1 VARPSVVGSRRSL
14 VPPGKKVAVVSTGKP
29 TRGQGKPEAG
39 VYEIRVKGKLS
50 DNLVRELQAS
60 RSADSDTA
68 LTVEVRD
75 RAGLHAFMTRI
86 EDFGLTVISVNPGQT
101 DAGDPDDE

>member
-1 VARPSVVGSRRSL
+1 MNPDDQGGRRI
-14 VPPGKKVAVVSTGKP
+14 KP
-29 TRGQGKPEAG
+29 DAD

-60 RSADSDTA
+60 RPVDSDTA
-68 LTVEVRD
+68 LTVEVPD

-86 EDFGLTVISVNPGQT
+86 EEFGLTVISINPSQT
-101 DAGDPDDE
+101 DTREPDIE

>member
-1 VARPSVVGSRRSL
+1 M
-14 VPPGKKVAVVSTGKP
+14 AVVSTDKQTHGRPKP
-29 TRGQGKPEAG
+29 DAG

-68 LTVEVRD
+68 LTVEVPD

-86 EDFGLTVISVNPGQT
+86 EDLGLTVISINPGQA
-101 DAGDPDDE
+101 DAGDGEGE

>member
-1 VARPSVVGSRRSL
+1 M
-14 VPPGKKVAVVSTGKP
+14 STDNP

-39 VYEIRVKGKLS
+39 VYQIRVKGKLS
-50 DNLVRELQAS
+50 DNLVHELHAS

-68 LTVEVRD
+68 LTVEVPD

-86 EDFGLTVISVNPGQT
+86 EDLGLTVISINPGQA
-101 DAGDPDDE
+101 DAGDGEGEYSATSSPAH

>member
-1 VARPSVVGSRRSL
+1 M
-14 VPPGKKVAVVSTGKP
+14 STGRT
-29 TRGQGKPEAG
+29 TRGQRKPEAG

-68 LTVEVRD
+68 LTVEVPD
-75 RAGLHAFMTRI
+75 RAGLHSFMTRI
-86 EDFGLTVISVNPGQT
+86 EELGLTVISINPSQT
-101 DAGDPDDE
+101 STGDREGE